1 NGRMLGEIGDGTL
14 TSFHSASDAVNC
26 ARQAQA
32 ALKDSPD
39 LQLRIG
45 IHLGDVL
52 FTDDN
57 AWGDGVNI
65 ASRIHALA
73 VPGSICVSATV
84 YDEIRNKP
92 GMVAKNLGQKH
103 LKNVS
108 RPISVYVLSEAPD
121 SATEAAPSILAIGL
135 TRRAALAGIAAIA
148 MALLV
153 YFLAMR
159 KPSAPIATTAPVSV
173 PHVIRSI
180 A

>member
-1 NGRMLGEIGDGTL
+1 MT
-14 TSFHSASDAVNC
+14 
-26 ARQAQA
+26 ARPKPRC
-32 ALKDSPD
+32 KDSPD

-73 VPGSICVSATV
+73 VPGWICVSASV

-92 GMVAKNLGQKH
+92 GMVAKNLGQKR

-108 RPISVYVLSEAPD
+108 RPIGVYRFVRRLPIRRRRRRLQSNESLARRVLGE
-121 SATEAAPSILAIGL
+121 
-135 TRRAALAGIAAIA
+135 RRRDHYRGPRIFRGDAQT
-148 MALLV
+148 
-153 YFLAMR
+153 FR
-159 KPSAPIATTAPVSV
+159 TTL
-173 PHVIRSI
+173 
-180 A
+180 